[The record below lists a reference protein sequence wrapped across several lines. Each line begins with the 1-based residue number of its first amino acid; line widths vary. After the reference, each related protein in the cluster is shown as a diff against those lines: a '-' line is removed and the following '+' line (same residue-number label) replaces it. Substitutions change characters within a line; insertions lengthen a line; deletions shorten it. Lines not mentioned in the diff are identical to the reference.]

1 MQLSNVDERPS
12 LILTRIFPVAPEKVW
27 RAWTDPDA
35 LRIWWNQA
43 DSPGWIGELDVRA
56 GGRYRV
62 VIKDPEGVY
71 HDVRGVY
78 REVVPNRKLGVTSN
92 LPDGPPERETVVF
105 SYIVYKSRADRDR
118 VVAKVM
124 KDKRLAAM
132 MDPRAMPF
140 DGKRMIYGGFKV
152 LVDL

>member
-1 MQLSNVDERPS
+1 MQPSSVDERPS
-12 LILTRIFPVAPEKVW
+12 LILTRIFAVAPEKVW

-78 REVVPNRKLGVTSN
+78 REVVPNRKLVFTWN
-92 LPDGPPERETVVF
+92 LHDGPPERESVVTVELRATDGGTELQF
-105 SYIVYKSRADRDR
+105 KQEPIFDPRSRDGWRGAF
-118 VVAKVM
+118 
-124 KDKRLAAM
+124 KRL
-132 MDPRAMPF
+132 
-140 DGKRMIYGGFKV
+140 GQLLQQTI
-152 LVDL
+152 

>member
-1 MQLSNVDERPS
+1 MQSSSLKEQPS
-12 LILTRIFPVAPEKVW
+12 LSLTRIYPVAPEKVW

-62 VIKDPEGVY
+62 VMRNPEGVY

-78 REVVPNRKLGVTSN
+78 REVVPNRKLVFTWN
-92 LPDGPPERETVVF
+92 LHEGRAERESVVTVELRPVEAGTELQF
-105 SYIVYKSRADRDR
+105 KQEPSFDERARDGWR
-118 VVAKVM
+118 GAF
-124 KDKRLAAM
+124 KRL
-132 MDPRAMPF
+132 
-140 DGKRMIYGGFKV
+140 GQ
-152 LVDL
+152 LLQQTN

>member
-56 GGRYRV
+56 GGPHPGGVKDAGGGYEPAGSEPLTGHTPTL
-62 VIKDPEGVY
+62 VIHPP
-71 HDVRGVY
+71 RGLAQH
-78 REVVPNRKLGVTSN
+78 PKT
-92 LPDGPPERETVVF
+92 PPRPPH
-105 SYIVYKSRADRDR
+105 
-118 VVAKVM
+118 
-124 KDKRLAAM
+124 LCPHP
-132 MDPRAMPF
+132 PR
-140 DGKRMIYGGFKV
+140 RT
-152 LVDL
+152 